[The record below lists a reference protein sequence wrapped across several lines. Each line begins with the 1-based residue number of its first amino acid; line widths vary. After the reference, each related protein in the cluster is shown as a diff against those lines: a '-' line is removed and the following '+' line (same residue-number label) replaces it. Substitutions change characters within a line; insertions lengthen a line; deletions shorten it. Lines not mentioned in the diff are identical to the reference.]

1 MLRNQKLHSCKM
13 HKRFAGT
20 AKKLTPM
27 QLEDL
32 LSDGTTTKYWLV
44 RGYWLYLLLYRC
56 CGCCQIGEVV
66 KFLDDKLKN

>member
-1 MLRNQKLHSCKM
+1 ML
-13 HKRFAGT
+13 KRFAGT

-44 RGYWLYLLLYRC
+44 RGNWIYPLLYSAVAVARMALN
-56 CGCCQIGEVV
+56 GFSVTRIMFFYGAYR
-66 KFLDDKLKN
+66 